1 MIYPPFPSLTKGGKL
16 IMAKFIYECI
26 DCAKQYC
33 DNEVTYLCP
42 ACSANQKPM
51 RPLLGVLKILYDY
64 ESVKKGFDPDRVKRR
79 RGAGLWRY
87 HEIFPILE
95 KNSIPPLMTG
105 ATPLRPVHRL
115 RLALGVGGLYLKDD
129 TGLPTGSFKDRASAL
144 VVARAHEEKRD
155 VIVAASTGNAA
166 SSLAG
171 MCASVGQKCV
181 IFCPA
186 SAPAAKLTQIAVYGA
201 KLLPVLG
208 TYDDAFELSLEATKT
223 FGWYSRNTAYNPMTV
238 EGKKTAALE
247 IWEDLKYTAPDKIL
261 IPTGDGVILAG
272 VAKGFEELLKLGLT
286 QKLPQ
291 LIAVQAVGSCAI
303 TKAFESGAEDVA
315 PHPHAA
321 TIADSIC
328 VQAPRNGRWAV
339 KAMRE
344 SKGFGITVT
353 DEEIISAIA
362 LLGSTEGI
370 FAEPAAAATIAA
382 LKKLTKENRISPEE
396 TVVAL
401 ITGSGLK
408 DVAAASKAA
417 TIPEPIDPD
426 IEIVKKITSPL

>member
-1 MIYPPFPSLTKGGKL
+1 
-16 IMAKFIYECI
+16 MAKFIYECV
-26 DCAKQYC
+26 DCSKHYL

-42 ACSANQKPM
+42 ACSENQKPM
-51 RPLLGVLKILYDY
+51 QPLLGVLKILYDY
-64 ESVKKGFDPDRVKRR
+64 ESVKKEFDIDRLKRR
-79 RGAGLWRY
+79 RTVGLWRY

-95 KNSIPPLMTG
+95 KSSIPPLMTG
-105 ATPLRPVHRL
+105 PTPLRPAHRL
-115 RLALGVGGLYLKDD
+115 RLALGLNGLYLKDD
-129 TGLPTGSFKDRASAL
+129 TGLPTGSYKDRASVL

-155 VIVAASTGNAA
+155 VIVTASTGNAA
-166 SSLAG
+166 SSVAG
-171 MCASVGQKCV
+171 MCASVGMKCV

-186 SAPAAKLTQIAVYGA
+186 SAPAAKLVQVAVYGA
-201 KLLPVLG
+201 KLLPVKG
-208 TYDDAFELSLEATKT
+208 TYDQAFELSLEATKS

-272 VAKGFEELLKLGLT
+272 IAKGFEELSKLGLIE
-286 QKLPQ
+286 KLPQ

-315 PHPHAA
+315 PHPHAS

-328 VQAPRNGRWAV
+328 VQAPRNGRWAL
-339 KAMRE
+339 KAIRE
-344 SKGFGITVT
+344 SKGFCVTVT

-362 LLGSTEGI
+362 LLGSAEGV

-382 LKKLTKENRISPEE
+382 LKKLVNKGKIKSDE

-401 ITGSGLK
+401 ITGTGLK
-408 DVAAASKAA
+408 DVLAASKAVN
-417 TIPEPIDPD
+417 IPDPIEPSLESIKGP
-426 IEIVKKITSPL
+426 VLF